1 MKLTSMF
8 IAPSLALTATQS
20 QAEMQIAEIGDAQA
34 VQLWWSGGYQC
45 ANEYWHNNPPMMQ
58 GGFCTL
64 NTGTYTYSGKKIS
77 MWRFNLST
85 IPEAASI
92 TSLKIRVE
100 GSATWGQQGNLFK
113 VGMKTGTGALTV
125 QDGEALYN
133 QGEIF
138 AQPAPTEPMEYELE
152 TTHLIEAQGTT
163 DWLIVS
169 MSAEYSSSTAYL
181 DTNAALIVEYD
192 LEICEGDFDG
202 NNAVDTD
209 DVLTLINVYGTLN
222 NHYDLDG
229 NSFINVDDIL
239 ILIGFYGECE

>member
-1 MKLTSMF
+1 MKLTSR
-8 IAPSLALTATQS
+8 ITVASLALTATLGH
-20 QAEMQIAEIGDAQA
+20 ADMQIAEIEDTQA
-34 VQLWWSGGYQC
+34 VQLWWSGGFQC
-45 ANEYWHNNPPMMQ
+45 AYNYWYSNPPMMQ

-64 NTGTYTYSGKKIS
+64 NTNTYTYSGKKIS

-92 TSLKIRVE
+92 TSLKIRLE

-113 VGMKTGTGALTV
+113 VGMKTGTGALAI

-138 AQPAPTEPMEYELE
+138 AQPSPSETMEYELE
-152 TTHLIEAQGTT
+152 TNHLIEAQGTT
-163 DWLIVS
+163 DWLVVS

-181 DTNAALIVEYD
+181 DTNATLLVEYD
-192 LEICEGDFDG
+192 LETCEGDFNG
-202 NNAVDTD
+202 NGAVDAD

-222 NHYDLDG
+222 NNYDLDG

-239 ILIGFYGECE
+239 ILVGFYGECE